1 MRAAAFLALLLT
13 ALGAA
18 ADEGKVYATEPF
30 DRIIL
35 DGAVDLRLKQGDR
48 NEVTVVGEADGQDV
62 EVRVSR
68 GRLVIHDSGSW
79 RFWNKAR
86 PKVDV
91 QVRELRQIIISGA
104 SDVYAG
110 GPVKSEQLELHIS
123 GSGLVRFD
131 SLDAAELRFVVSGA
145 GDGQLAGQVGD
156 MRLNISGKGK
166 LQADQLRVSRA
177 VVQISGVGN
186 AQLWVTESLR
196 IGISGVGTIDYW
208 GQPKMSRHTSGL
220 GTINERGDKR

>member
-1 MRAAAFLALLLT
+1 MRLAAFLALLLT
-13 ALGAA
+13 SLAA
-18 ADEGKVYATEPF
+18 SADEGKVYSPEPF

-35 DGAVDLRLKQGDR
+35 DGAVELRLKQGDR
-48 NEVTVVGEADGQDV
+48 EEVTVLGEGDAQDV

-86 PKVDV
+86 PKVNV
-91 QVRELRQIIISGA
+91 QVRELRQVIISGA

-110 GPVKSEQLELHIS
+110 GPMKSEQLELHMS

-131 SLDAAELRFVVSGA
+131 SLEATELRFVISGA

-156 MRLNISGKGK
+156 MRLHISGKGK
-166 LQADQLRVSRA
+166 LQADQLRVTRA
-177 VVQISGVGN
+177 SVQISGVGN

-208 GQPKMSRHTSGL
+208 GEPKVSRQTSGL
-220 GTINERGDKR
+220 GTINARGDKR